1 MGQRTIGGQNLP
13 QRRLLACRKK
23 ELPCRKNGFILFLSV
38 SWGGTSTNKQKQES
52 RPPRQGPAFLIWR
65 YRRGRLPCL
74 PVGLTVGT
82 GALCGQTRGSAP
94 TCGCESSLLYPH
106 LTTTWL
112 MPSLFTLGKVQTSS
126 VLHSLNH
133 NLAGAEFVHARENS
147 NKFSS
152 PLT

>member
-1 MGQRTIGGQNLP
+1 MDLF
-13 QRRLLACRKK
+13 C
-23 ELPCRKNGFILFLSV
+23 FYLFL
-38 SWGGTSTNKQKQES
+38 GEAHQPINKNNKQKQES

-82 GALCGQTRGSAP
+82 GALCGQKRGSAP

-112 MPSLFTLGKVQTSS
+112 VPSLFTLGKVQTSF

-133 NLAGAEFVHARENS
+133 NLAGAEFVHAREN
-147 NKFSS
+147 
-152 PLT
+152 